1 MILTKL
7 DNFLLY
13 LLSKTRKESFD
24 DGINSL
30 FFFLYLPGVILFA
43 FGLLFVFYL
52 VCFVAFESFFVR
64 NFNAEDSFK
73 GYFLSA
79 FILGSILLLL
89 SAFVRI
95 RLEKVI
101 EEHAESH
108 VSNFKAK
115 EFYGVGL
122 DTNLIIYP
130 KYGIADKDIQISTQK
145 PFSYQE
151 MKKLENRKV
160 TIKIL
165 KGNEYSFVSGGKTQ
179 ILLKNEEEI
188 AKLEVPERALV
199 YKIEEVWRIQENVK
213 KTCGPARDTSENIY
227 TKIFLV
233 ASVDENKVKNLKDRS
248 ELDALLRF

>member
-1 MILTKL
+1 MTILDK
-7 DNFLLY
+7 FLLY
-13 LLSKTRKESFD
+13 LLSKTRKDAFE
-24 DGINSL
+24 DGVEVL
-30 FFFLYLPGVILFA
+30 FFLLYFPGVVLFA
-43 FGLLFVFYL
+43 FGL

-79 FILGSILLLL
+79 FILGTILLIL
-89 SAFVRI
+89 SAFIRI

-101 EEHAESH
+101 EEHVESH

-115 EFYGVGL
+115 EFYEVGL

-130 KYGIADKDIQISTQK
+130 KYGIADKDISISTQK

-151 MKKLENRKV
+151 MKKLEHRKV

-165 KGNEYSFVSGGKTQ
+165 KGKEHALTSGGKTQ
-179 ILLKNEEEI
+179 ILLKNKEEI
-188 AKLEVPERALV
+188 TKLEVPERALV
-199 YKIEEVWRIQENVK
+199 YKIEEVWYIQETVK
-213 KTCGPARDTSENIY
+213 RTCGPARDTSENIY

-233 ASVDENKVKNLKDRS
+233 ASVDENKVKNLKDRD
-248 ELDALLRF
+248 ELDALLRL

>member
-1 MILTKL
+1 MTILDK
-7 DNFLLY
+7 FLLY
-13 LLSKTRKESFD
+13 LLSKTRKDAFE
-24 DGINSL
+24 DGVEVL
-30 FFFLYLPGVILFA
+30 FFLLYFPGVVLFA
-43 FGLLFVFYL
+43 FGL

-79 FILGSILLLL
+79 FILGTILLIL
-89 SAFVRI
+89 SAFIRI

-101 EEHAESH
+101 EEHVESH

-130 KYGIADKDIQISTQK
+130 KYGIADKDISISTQK

-151 MKKLENRKV
+151 MKKLEHRKV

-165 KGNEYSFVSGGKTQ
+165 KGNEHALTSGGKTQ

-188 AKLEVPERALV
+188 TKLEVPEIALV
-199 YKIEEVWRIQENVK
+199 YKIEEVWHIQETVK
-213 KTCGPARDTSENIY
+213 RTCGPARDTSENIY

-233 ASVDENKVKNLKDRS
+233 ASVDENKIKNLKDRD